1 MPYEIQAVRAAY
13 EGWCRLLVAT
23 IRMPDGQTIKREI
36 EEHGDAIAVLPYDP
50 DRGVAMLVR
59 QFRPP
64 VFHAAGQAETLE
76 APAGLLDEDDPET
89 CAQREAFEEVG
100 LRLSALAPV
109 MTSWSMPGVSCE
121 RIHLFLAPYSA
132 ADRTGAG
139 GGVEGEHE
147 NITPAEVA
155 LNELATLADS
165 GRLPDM
171 KTFALV
177 QTLRLRHPHLFQPRE
192 G

>member
-1 MPYEIQAVRAAY
+1 MPYEIQAIRTAY

-89 CAQREAFEEVG
+89 CARREAFEEVG